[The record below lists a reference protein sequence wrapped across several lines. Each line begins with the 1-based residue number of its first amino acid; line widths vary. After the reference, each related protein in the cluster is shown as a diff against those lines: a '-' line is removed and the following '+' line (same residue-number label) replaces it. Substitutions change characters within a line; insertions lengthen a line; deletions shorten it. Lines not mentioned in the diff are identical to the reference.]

1 MNRAKK
7 WTAFALA
14 TMLLSSFAV
23 TSCGGET
30 DNSSSSSKT
39 PKGTY
44 LVDEGETD
52 YEIVLPKKATS
63 REKKAASELNLFL
76 EKATGVRL
84 GIVTDD
90 EIGELNTDLEY
101 IYIGETEQATK
112 ETVGDFS
119 EETLTSQGYIIKQID
134 NAIFLVGGSD
144 FGTLFSVYEFLGR
157 TIDWDCIAVDEIIYT
172 ETDTVKIENIDVVDV
187 PDIEYRVVGN
197 YQAYDNDELA
207 NRFRFIRAHSH
218 GFMAVEGRVY
228 HNAFSYLPPA
238 TYNNANNPANYHPKW
253 YMTENVTANQQLQL
267 CYTAHGDAA
276 EYEAMQKAALGV
288 LKKTIKANPEMT
300 SVQFTM
306 EDNLNWCSCSTCA
319 ASMAKYGTGS
329 AVVIEFLNDLH
340 DKLNDWLEEEGIT
353 RKINLVF
360 FAYHATLDAPVKT
373 GMGGTYTLIDGL
385 KCKDGVYVFYAPIYA
400 NFYTSLE
407 DRTNNFGNYQER
419 SNAKY
424 LADIKKWSVVSDQLY
439 FWYYST
445 NFKDYFIPY
454 CNFNAMKD
462 NFRIAKENNVKY
474 LFNEGQHY
482 PSTQNPTGFTY
493 LKDYLESKLMWD
505 VEADEAALTDKFFA
519 NYFDEA
525 AEPMRKYYDELNAH
539 AASTLKHRQKE
550 GAYDL
555 SCFEN
560 ICATRFWPKDKLKTW
575 LGYIDEAYAAIE
587 DLETADKSRYNTIKK
602 RIMKESIAVRFLY
615 LDLHSSNDADIAY
628 VEVQEMKKQFK
639 KDALALKFS
648 EYGQGSPISKLW
660 TKWGV

>member
-7 WTAFALA
+7 WAAFALGA
-14 TMLLSSFAV
+14 LLLSSFAV

-39 PKGTY
+39 PKEVY
-44 LVDEGETD
+44 LVEDGDTN
-52 YEIVLPKKATS
+52 YEIVLPKKATD
-63 REKKAASELNLFL
+63 REKKAAAELNLFL
-76 EKATGVRL
+76 EKATGVKL
-84 GIVTDD
+84 SIVTDD
-90 EIGELNTDLEY
+90 EVGELDTDYEY
-101 IYIGETEQATK
+101 IYIGDTEQTTK
-112 ETVGDFS
+112 KVVGDFS
-119 EETLTSQGYIIKQID
+119 EEALTSQGYIIKQID

-197 YQAYDNDELA
+197 YQAYNDDELA

-218 GFMAVEGRVY
+218 GFMAVEGRIY

-238 TYNNANNPANYHPKW
+238 KYNNANNSANYHPKW
-253 YMTENVTANQQLQL
+253 YMTENVTAIEQLQL

-276 EYEAMQKAALGV
+276 EYEAMQETALEV
-288 LKKTIKANPEMT
+288 LKKTIEANPEMT

-319 ASMAKYGTGS
+319 ASKAKYGTGS

-340 DKLNDWLEEEGIT
+340 DKLDDWLQAEGIT

-385 KCKDGVYVFYAPIYA
+385 KCKDGVYVFYAPMYA
-400 NFYTSLE
+400 NFYTSL
-407 DRTNNFGNYQER
+407 DDKTNNFGSFQDM

-424 LADIKKWSVVSDQLY
+424 LTDVKKWSAVSDRLY

-445 NFKDYFIPY
+445 NYKDYFIPY
-454 CNFNAMKD
+454 CNFGGMQD
-462 NFRIAKENNVKY
+462 NFRVAKENNVQY

-482 PSTQNPTGFTY
+482 DSTQNPTGFTY

-505 VEADEAALTDKFFA
+505 VEGDAAALTDKFFA
-519 NYFDEA
+519 HYFAES

-539 AASTLKHRQKE
+539 AESALKYRTKE
-550 GAYDL
+550 GKYDL

-560 ICATRFWPKDKLKTW
+560 ICETKYWPKDKLKAW

-587 DLETADKSRYNTIKK
+587 ILKDEDKDRYETLKNRIKK
-602 RIMKESIAVRFLY
+602 ESMAVRFLY
-615 LDLHSSNDADIAY
+615 IHLYSGSDLAVPVAT
-628 VEVQEMKKQFK
+628 EMKKAFK
-639 KDALALKFS
+639 KDAIALRFS
-648 EYGQGSPISKLW
+648 EYGQGAVISKLW
-660 TKWGV
+660 TQWGI